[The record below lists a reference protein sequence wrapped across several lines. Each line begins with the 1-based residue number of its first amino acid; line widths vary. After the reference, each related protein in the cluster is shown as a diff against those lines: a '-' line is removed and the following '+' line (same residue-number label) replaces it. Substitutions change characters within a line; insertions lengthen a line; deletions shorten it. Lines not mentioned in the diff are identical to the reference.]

1 MVGNWIRRVLGYG
14 MVDLNMSPRFRM
26 VKIQESLQE
35 LGQNGSRILIGQNPR
50 VFNDGFRIGLKVT
63 KNSIFTLDSPFESAF
78 LKNFVNFKKIKL
90 KNINISLFRGCLE
103 VCATIYKGFHT
114 SLCCFTQHGVASHSM
129 MLRESLRLSFFTF
142 CSILLSQFWSSR
154 MTLFGLTF
162 EGLLVVD
169 FWTDF

>member
-1 MVGNWIRRVLGYG
+1 LAAFPRSGQNPNLASQELGDTSVSLSENGFDLLKLEWSFRVMVGNWIRRVLEYG

-35 LGQNGSRILIGQNPR
+35 LGQNGSRILIGQNLG

-78 LKNFVNFKKIKL
+78 LKNFVNFKKIEL

-103 VCATIYKGFHT
+103 VCHFSR
-114 SLCCFTQHGVASHSM
+114 SLCHY
-129 MLRESLRLSFFTF
+129 L
-142 CSILLSQFWSSR
+142 
-154 MTLFGLTF
+154 
-162 EGLLVVD
+162 
-169 FWTDF
+169 